1 MRKLNLLIG
10 TLFCSFSLFAQ
21 VGIGTTSPHPSAI
34 LHLNSTTSGL
44 LMPRLTA
51 SQKTAV
57 VSPATGLLIY
67 QTDGAAGFWYFNGS
81 VWVPFGGG
89 ATYTFNNGLTLTG
102 SNAQLGGKLVKT
114 TTLDLDNYDLTIRTT
129 SASTYTGEF
138 TIQGKDRRIMNTIL
152 NQNYVEFGGWAY
164 LGTTVDGTNLT
175 TSGGDNYTIDVVAGF
190 QSDGAIGG
198 SSIRMGSVEHIMDG
212 ISELYVD
219 APGGFHPRTDQTSS
233 FGCTLGASS
242 KRWAAV
248 YANNGVIQTSDITLK
263 KNIKPI
269 GYGLKEILSL
279 TPISYNWKDNT
290 IGKTEIPEKQQELK
304 LGFSA
309 QELLTVLPEVVQTHS
324 WVAADEEGN
333 FKRIENDKLGVN
345 YAEIIPVL
353 VNAIKEQQKEI
364 DELKK
369 LISAKK

>member
-1 MRKLNLLIG
+1 MKIIKLLLVI
-10 TLFCSFSLFAQ
+10 CVCQINFAQ
-21 VGIGTTSPHPSAI
+21 VGIGTTTPHPSSI

-44 LMPRLTA
+44 LIPRLTA
-51 SQKTAV
+51 SQKSAV

-89 ATYTFNNGLTLTG
+89 TIYTFNNGLTLTG

-114 TTLDLDNYDLTIRTT
+114 TTLDVDNYDFTIRTT
-129 SASTYTGEF
+129 SSSAYPGEF
-138 TIQGKDRRIMNTIL
+138 TIQGENREIMQTRFKD
-152 NQNYVEFGGWAY
+152 NYVEFGGWAY
-164 LGTTVDGTNLT
+164 VGTSVDGTNLT
-175 TSGGDNYTIDVVAGF
+175 TTGGDNYTIDVVAGF

-198 SSIRMGSVEHIMDG
+198 SSIKMGSVEHIMDG
-212 ISELYVD
+212 ISELYID

-248 YANNGVIQTSDITLK
+248 YANNGVIQTSDVSLK
-263 KNIKPI
+263 KNITTMS
-269 GYGLKEILSL
+269 YGLNEILKL
-279 TPISYNWKDNT
+279 NPITYNWKENKV
-290 IGKTEIPEKQQELK
+290 GNTEIPEDQQERK

-309 QELLTVLPEVVQTHS
+309 QELLSVLPEVVQTHS
-324 WVAADEEGN
+324 WVPLDEEGN
-333 FKRIENDKLGVN
+333 FVRVENDKLGVN
-345 YAEIIPVL
+345 YAELIPVL

-364 DELKK
+364 DELKELVKK
-369 LISAKK
+369 LN